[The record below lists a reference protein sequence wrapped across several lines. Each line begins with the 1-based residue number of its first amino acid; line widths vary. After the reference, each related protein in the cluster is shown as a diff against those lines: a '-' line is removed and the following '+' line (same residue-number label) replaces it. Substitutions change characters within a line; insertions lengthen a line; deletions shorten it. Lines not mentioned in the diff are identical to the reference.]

1 MKPSRTLSLA
11 NELCLLL
18 VDGGW
23 AIALRHE
30 KGESEQLSF
39 PFDCMEKA
47 QQFLSIANYD
57 LGFIPSVLP
66 SKAQKLA
73 ITSMNRSA

>member
-1 MKPSRTLSLA
+1 MTS
-11 NELCLLL
+11 ELCLIP

-23 AIALRHE
+23 AIAKRHE
-30 KGESEQLSF
+30 KGEPEQLSF

-66 SKAQKLA
+66 VKAKELA
-73 ITSMNRSA
+73 IKGMCRPA